1 MTFWVGLAAVFLAA
15 VFPFIRAFSYGIV
28 NLDDYWYVAMHD
40 PIIAGL
46 GLDGVKF
53 AFTNLEEAIWMPLTW
68 ISYMIDHS
76 LFGLGKWG
84 AFHAHSILLHGLNA
98 VLVYLLLRRIVGFMV
113 GNRTW
118 HLDFICAVA
127 AAFWGCHPLRC
138 ESAVFIASRKDVLS
152 LFFELLAMLLWF
164 KDGRRYYWASIV
176 CFTLAGMAKP
186 SVMTFPLLCFL
197 VDFFIRRSVRPIKY
211 TLPLA
216 MAAALGWFAGFA
228 QAAGGATEDVF
239 GSPFW
244 YKLVNAATSFGLY
257 LWNTVWPLDLAP
269 QYLIRWPE
277 WPRLCLL
284 GIPICVVVCVWL
296 ARRLW
301 RLKERFSDE
310 VEVVWHGLSPE
321 WKLRGKGEPVV
332 AGFMWFAL
340 AIAPMLGIAG
350 FGFHSMADRF
360 TYIPS
365 IGLSLAVAVF
375 LASWRER
382 KGQTTFAL
390 HYCLLPVIMAL
401 AAMTWRQTG
410 FWKDDFT
417 LFSHTLEVDGDR
429 NALAHGLLAN
439 WYFEFPHDL
448 EKCMAH
454 YERMMELSQRIS
466 ETYFLAYA
474 FALCESGREKEM
486 PAQLKMFDKWIYEK
500 IEKNPRL
507 GKDSP
512 RAKFSRN
519 IYHLARVAYLITQP
533 DLRKVA
539 EEMIDAATCPSDDST
554 ILYLKWR
561 LALAE
566 GGEAAAEPA
575 RRAILEKGKSKSYVQ
590 FRYLRNAEKR
600 K

>member
-1 MTFWVGLAAVFLAA
+1 MTFWAGSVAVFLAA
-15 VFPFIRAFSYGIV
+15 VLPFIRSFSYGIV

-46 GLDGVKF
+46 GMDGIKF
-53 AFTNLEEAIWMPLTW
+53 AFTSLDEAIWMPLTW
-68 ISYMIDHS
+68 ISFMIDHS
-76 LFGLGKWG
+76 LFGMGSWG

-98 VLVYLLLRRIVGFMV
+98 VLVYLLLRRIVGFTA
-113 GNRTW
+113 GGRARP
-118 HLDFICAVA
+118 LDFICAVA
-127 AAFWGCHPLRC
+127 AMIWACHPLRC

-176 CFTLAGMAKP
+176 SFMLAGMAKP

-197 VDFFIRRSVRPIKY
+197 VDFFIRRSASPIKY
-211 TLPLA
+211 ALPLA

-257 LWNTVWPLDLAP
+257 LWNTVWPLDLAAE
-269 QYLIRWPE
+269 YLIRWPE
-277 WPRLCLL
+277 CPRLCFL
-284 GIPICVVVCVWL
+284 GIPICVVACVWL

-301 RLKERFSDE
+301 RLKKRFNDE
-310 VEVVWHGLSPE
+310 VEIVWHGLSPE
-321 WKLRGKGEPVV
+321 WKLRGEAEPVF
-332 AGFMWFAL
+332 AGLMWFAL

-350 FGFHSMADRF
+350 FGLHSMADRF

-365 IGLSLAVAVF
+365 IGLSIAIAAF
-375 LASWRER
+375 LASRVRPE
-382 KGQTTFAL
+382 KTFAI
-390 HYCLLPVIMAL
+390 HYCLLPVVAAL

-417 LFSHTLEVDGDR
+417 LFSRTLEVDGDK

-448 EKCMAH
+448 KKCTDH
-454 YERMMELSQRIS
+454 YERMVELCPRLA

-486 PAQLKMFDKWIYEK
+486 PDQLKAFDKWVHEK
-500 IEKNPRL
+500 IEENPRL
-507 GKDSP
+507 GKDSS
-512 RAKFSRN
+512 RAKFTRN

-539 EEMIDAATCPSDDST
+539 AEMIDAATCPADDST

-566 GGEAAAEPA
+566 DGEAAAEPA
-575 RRAILEKGKSKSYVQ
+575 RLAILEKGKTKSYVQ
-590 FRYLRNAEKR
+590 FRYLRNAEMHK
-600 K
+600 